1 MKELG
6 FSNNQAKVFFNN
18 TRVWL
23 SKEDAGIKRIA
34 QHINDMMSIGDAAVP
49 QDILDLTNASVK
61 QTYQKEMY
69 KLGYNDSESDEIY
82 KALRPV
88 PTFSILLE
96 WLAKEVFEPDIRT
109 RYKLDDDYP
118 SIWQNL
124 MYSLGVPENEAKA
137 YWAAHWNHPSP
148 GQIGQM
154 YTRFRDDRSDKSTA
168 DAKGAGTTVEKL
180 AMSKE
185 DFTEALKLHEIAPY
199 WQDRI
204 IANSFQPLTLTTLQG
219 GYVYGL
225 EPDDWFLGRLQDYG
239 YSAEN
244 AQFILKVWRRKYPYA
259 SKAPRADNILLRVQ
273 TGETHRLEGVTEMVD
288 AGIPKDA
295 AEFVVDIAYEK
306 WILRREQGKNVLSDT
321 YTLHKSDKKTGDEY
335 RTLDTSV

>member
-1 MKELG
+1 MWQFLAGLFGGSTLTGVLSSATARLQRATNALDPVQILQGASYADGYRLNAITEVQYYQYMKELG
-6 FSNNQAKVFFNN
+6 FSNNQAKLFFNN

-34 QHINDMMSIGDAAVP
+34 TNFENVMGWGA
-49 QDILDLTNASVK
+49 QDFPDDLIHTLLEKVTEAYHK
-61 QTYQKEMY
+61 QMY
-69 KLGYNDSESDEIY
+69 KLGYNDDESDEIF

-118 SIWQNL
+118 IIWKNL
-124 MYSLGVPENEAKA
+124 MVSLGVPEFEAKA

-154 YTRFRDDRSDKSTA
+154 YARFRDDRTDKSTA

-204 IANSFQPLTLTTLQG
+204 IANSFQP
-219 GYVYGL
+219 
-225 EPDDWFLGRLQDYG
+225 
-239 YSAEN
+239 
-244 AQFILKVWRRKYPYA
+244 
-259 SKAPRADNILLRVQ
+259 
-273 TGETHRLEGVTEMVD
+273 
-288 AGIPKDA
+288 
-295 AEFVVDIAYEK
+295 
-306 WILRREQGKNVLSDT
+306 
-321 YTLHKSDKKTGDEY
+321 
-335 RTLDTSV
+335 